1 MDKPKMKNKILYQLA
16 IALLL
21 LSASACTLIG
31 LDLQEDHK
39 HEVTLLSPEIN
50 MTALEFIKTP
60 LEDTLRSFDRFHDAV
75 KYAGLEEEYTR
86 QKRTFFVFN
95 NYAILRYNS
104 DGTVNS
110 NCYFARN
117 PVPELDENGKPILDE
132 EGEPVTRPARD
143 WNDYPVD
150 EVKSLLL
157 YHIVKG
163 EYSYHNLGP
172 GNVSAESLS
181 PLDTA
186 STVYL
191 KIEND
196 RNSKLIVNDLQ
207 GSSRITSDR
216 TSNLLATN
224 GYIHVFDN
232 SLIDVHKQ

>member
-1 MDKPKMKNKILYQLA
+1 MDKVKIKSRMSHYVV
-16 IALLL
+16 IAMSMLFT
-21 LSASACTLIG
+21 SACTLIG
-31 LDLQEDHK
+31 LDLQEH
-39 HEVTLLSPEIN
+39 HEHEATLLNPEIH
-50 MTALEFIKTP
+50 MTALEFIKKP

-75 KYAGLEEEYTR
+75 VYAGLEDEYT
-86 QKRTFFVFN
+86 QEGRTFFVFN

-117 PVPELDENGKPILDE
+117 PVLQLDENGEPLLDE
-132 EGEPVTRPARD
+132 EGEPVKRPARE

-150 EVKSLLL
+150 EVRNLLL
-157 YHIVKG
+157 YHIVEG

-172 GNVSAESLS
+172 NNVALPSLS

-186 STVYL
+186 RTVYL

-196 RNSKLIVNDLQ
+196 RNFKLIINDFQ
-207 GSSRITSDR
+207 GSSRITSAR
-216 TSNLLATN
+216 TSNLKATN

-232 SLIDVHKQ
+232 SLIDVHE